1 MPFAARGCTT
11 RHFGLRVGEGYFS
24 GGFARCLNAQM
35 RALALLFCLQS
46 IDGLLI
52 PLRTP
57 PIHAWQP
64 TLHVLPRAA
73 PAVQPR
79 ASVVTALGNN
89 EWQRNRRAAS
99 ADTLAIVLLSVVLIS
114 SPMAAWAR
122 TASTFFSRMV
132 SLALVLRVGKAR
144 QLRGLYLPNKRGVG
158 WAENMEYKYH

>member
-1 MPFAARGCTT
+1 M
-11 RHFGLRVGEGYFS
+11 
-24 GGFARCLNAQM
+24 
-35 RALALLFCLQS
+35 LFCLQS

-73 PAVQPR
+73 YDVQPR
-79 ASVVTALGNN
+79 ASVVAVLGNN
-89 EWQRNRRAAS
+89 EWQRKLRAAS
-99 ADTLAIVLLSVVLIS
+99 VGTLASVALSVVLIS
-114 SPMAAWAR
+114 SPTAAWAR
-122 TASTFFSRMV
+122 TILSTSFSRMV